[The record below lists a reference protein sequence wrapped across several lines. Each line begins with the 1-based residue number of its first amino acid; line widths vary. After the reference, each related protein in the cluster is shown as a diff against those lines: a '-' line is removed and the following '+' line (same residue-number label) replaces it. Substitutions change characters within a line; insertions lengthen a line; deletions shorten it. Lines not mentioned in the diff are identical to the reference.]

1 MFVKDGGGGRAPP
14 GLVESAEAAC
24 ESPKT
29 HWSLRPRL
37 FGDGEEVDVDVDD
50 ADWRG
55 DVGGC
60 CCEALVEDDVAVA
73 GVEMV
78 GSGEVEDAVVVAA
91 EGGDFRTNR
100 PRTRSGARVF

>member
-1 MFVKDGGGGRAPP
+1 MFVKDGGGGGRAPP
-14 GLVESAEAAC
+14 GLAESAEAAC

-37 FGDGEEVDVDVDD
+37 FGDGEEVEVDD

-55 DVGGC
+55 DAGGC
-60 CCEALVEDDVAVA
+60 CCEALVEDDDAVA

-78 GSGEVEDAVVVAA
+78 GSGEVEDAVAAAA
-91 EGGDFRTNR
+91 EGGDLRTNR